1 MIIINFIIDLFCRRG
16 LFRRGWAGTRIKMEV
31 FLDLF
36 LVSILFSESLGETVT
51 GGDDLSFGV
60 FNLPELD
67 SKSYELVIDASPL
80 TETILL
86 SEEKREPLGNEV
98 RKQHINYYLLLFL

>member
-1 MIIINFIIDLFCRRG
+1 
-16 LFRRGWAGTRIKMEV
+16 MEV

-67 SKSYELVIDASPL
+67 SKSYDLAIDASPL

-86 SEEKREPLGNEV
+86 SEEKKELLGNEV
-98 RKQHINYYLLLFL
+98 RKQHIDYYLLSFL